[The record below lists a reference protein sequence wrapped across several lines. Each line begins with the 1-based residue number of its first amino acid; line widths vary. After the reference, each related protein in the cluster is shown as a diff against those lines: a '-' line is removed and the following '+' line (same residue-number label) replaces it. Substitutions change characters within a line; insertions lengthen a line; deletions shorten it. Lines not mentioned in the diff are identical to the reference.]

1 MKNINVKLILIILST
16 SFYSMTSFAKNNLG
30 EWKPQ
35 IVEKMYILPPKH
47 LNKVL
52 NNDFNRSLLALN
64 LQNTDNNIKNK
75 IEKISKLNS
84 LLSGTSKDE
93 NLEVKHQ
100 IIVNKRDYI
109 KDMNNLLIMKK
120 QKLSTKKIFFQRI
133 KKNMQR
139 KSINSEKSSDFLNNK
154 NLAIKRA
161 QKLDFKILENTSYNL
176 SKKSKYFEQ
185 YQVNKDAVEKL
196 KLAIQNH
203 PMSNKSTLSK
213 DPKNKMDAINNYIH
227 NIESE
232 IAVLEMKEEMI
243 NYMAKIVALDAMGL
257 AEKVAFSSENENGV
271 ISSNFNDPINVIS
284 VFTN

>member
-1 MKNINVKLILIILST
+1 MKNINLKLILIILST
-16 SFYSMTSFAKNNLG
+16 SFYSTSSLANNNLG

-52 NNDFNRSLLALN
+52 NSDFNRSLLALN

-84 LLSGTSKDE
+84 LLSGTSKEE
-93 NLEVKHQ
+93 NLEINHQ
-100 IIVNKRDYI
+100 IIINKRDYI

-120 QKLSTKKIFFQRI
+120 QKLSTKKIFFQNI
-133 KKNMQR
+133 KKNMKR
-139 KSINSEKSSDFLNNK
+139 KSLNNEKSSDYLNNK
-154 NLAIKRA
+154 NIAIKRA

-185 YQVNKDAVEKL
+185 YQINKDAVKKL

-203 PMSNKSTLSK
+203 PMSYKNSLSN
-213 DPKNKMDAINNYIH
+213 DPMNKMDAINNYIH
-227 NIESE
+227 NIETD
-232 IAVLEMKEEMI
+232 IAVLEMKEQMI
-243 NYMAKIVALDAMGL
+243 HYMAKIVALDAMNL
-257 AEKVAFSSENENGV
+257 AEKVAFTSENENGV
-271 ISSNFNDPINVIS
+271 VSSNFNDPINVIS
-284 VFTN
+284 FFTN

>member
-16 SFYSMTSFAKNNLG
+16 SFYSMTSFANNNLG

-109 KDMNNLLIMKK
+109 KDMNNLLMMKK

-257 AEKVAFSSENENGV
+257 AEKVAFSSENKNGV

>member
-1 MKNINVKLILIILST
+1 MKNINVKLILLILST
-16 SFYSMTSFAKNNLG
+16 SFYSMTCFANNNLG

-75 IEKISKLNS
+75 IKKINKLNS

-93 NLEVKHQ
+93 YLEVKHQ

-120 QKLSTKKIFFQRI
+120 QKLSTKKTFFQKI

-139 KSINSEKSSDFLNNK
+139 KSINSEKSSDFVNNK

-227 NIESE
+227 NIES
-232 IAVLEMKEEMI
+232 
-243 NYMAKIVALDAMGL
+243 
-257 AEKVAFSSENENGV
+257 
-271 ISSNFNDPINVIS
+271 
-284 VFTN
+284 

>member
-16 SFYSMTSFAKNNLG
+16 SFYSMTSFANNNLG

>member
-1 MKNINVKLILIILST
+1 MKNINIKLILIILST
-16 SFYSMTSFAKNNLG
+16 SFYSITSLANNNLG

-64 LQNTDNNIKNK
+64 LQNTDSNINNK
-75 IEKISKLNS
+75 IEKISQLNS
-84 LLSGTSKDE
+84 LLSGTSKNE
-93 NLEVKHQ
+93 NLEIKHQ
-100 IIVNKRDYI
+100 IIINKRDYI

-120 QKLSTKKIFFQRI
+120 QKLNTKKIFFQKI
-133 KKNMQR
+133 KKNMKR
-139 KSINSEKSSDFLNNK
+139 KSLNTEKNSNFLSNK
-154 NLAIKRA
+154 NIAIKRA

-185 YQVNKDAVEKL
+185 YQVNKDAVAKL

-203 PMSNKSTLSK
+203 PMSNKAALSK

-227 NIESE
+227 NIETE

-243 NYMAKIVALDAMGL
+243 NYMAKIVALDAMSL
-257 AEKVAFSSENENGV
+257 AEKVAFNSENENGV
-271 ISSNFNDPINVIS
+271 VSSNFNDPINVIS

>member
-1 MKNINVKLILIILST
+1 MKNINVKLILIILFT
-16 SFYSMTSFAKNNLG
+16 SFYSMTSFANNNLG

-120 QKLSTKKIFFQRI
+120 QKLNTKKIFFQRI

-139 KSINSEKSSDFLNNK
+139 KTINSEKSSEFLNNK

-185 YQVNKDAVEKL
+185 YQVNKDAVKKL

-213 DPKNKMDAINNYIH
+213 DPKNKMDAINNYIL
-227 NIESE
+227 NIQSE

-271 ISSNFNDPINVIS
+271 ILSNFNDPINVIS

>member
-1 MKNINVKLILIILST
+1 MKNINFKLILIILST
-16 SFYSMTSFAKNNLG
+16 SLYSMPSLANNNLG

-84 LLSGTSKDE
+84 LLSGTSKQE
-93 NLEVKHQ
+93 NLEINHQ
-100 IIVNKRDYI
+100 IIVSKRDYI

-120 QKLSTKKIFFQRI
+120 QKLSTKKIFFQKI
-133 KKNMQR
+133 KKNIQG
-139 KSINSEKSSDFLNNK
+139 KSLNNQNSSDFLSNK
-154 NLAIKRA
+154 KIAIKRA

-185 YQVNKDAVEKL
+185 YQVNKDAVKKL

-203 PMSNKSTLSK
+203 PMSNKNILSK
-213 DPKNKMDAINNYIH
+213 DPKNKMDTINNYIH
-227 NIESE
+227 NIETE

-243 NYMAKIVALDAMGL
+243 NYMAKIVALDAMSL
-257 AEKVAFSSENENGV
+257 AEKVAFTSENENGV

>member
-1 MKNINVKLILIILST
+1 MKNINFKLILIILST
-16 SFYSMTSFAKNNLG
+16 SLYSMPSLANNNLG

-84 LLSGTSKDE
+84 LLSGTSKQE
-93 NLEVKHQ
+93 NLEINHQ

-120 QKLSTKKIFFQRI
+120 QKLSTKKIFFQKI
-133 KKNMQR
+133 KKNIQG
-139 KSINSEKSSDFLNNK
+139 KSLNNQNSSDFLSNK
-154 NLAIKRA
+154 KIAIKRA

-185 YQVNKDAVEKL
+185 YQVNKDAVKKL

-203 PMSNKSTLSK
+203 PMSNKNILSK
-213 DPKNKMDAINNYIH
+213 DPKNKMDTINNYIH
-227 NIESE
+227 NIETE

-243 NYMAKIVALDAMGL
+243 NYMAKIVALDAMSL
-257 AEKVAFSSENENGV
+257 AEKVAFTSENENGV